1 MELMEVFSPQARQSC
16 WPPDPPCAA
25 GPPACRRRVRSPQSA
40 PEINM
45 ERFDWRKTPKNGKL
59 NILKPSNLGFSVS
72 SKGLHGSSNE
82 HGAEAL
88 TNEKYRKQKNASKN
102 AAMDTHTWRNFRQK
116 HEQTPSLS
124 HNCSNWGI
132 FLILPWRPC
141 VFSRNKLWI
150 NPIQN
155 AAYLCISAI
164 QEPVA

>member
-1 MELMEVFSPQARQSC
+1 MELMEVFPPQARQSC

-45 ERFDWRKTPKNGKL
+45 ERFDWRKTPKNG
-59 NILKPSNLGFSVS
+59 
-72 SKGLHGSSNE
+72 
-82 HGAEAL
+82 
-88 TNEKYRKQKNASKN
+88 KQKNASKN

-155 AAYLCISAI
+155 AAYLSISAI